1 MDKLAD
7 ALATTGRAM
16 RSFSGLGVVSG
27 LVLTGSGLAGDATGI
42 ATLGVT
48 LIAASLFHRLTGTQ
62 ASLVRNRS
70 QLERS
75 FAETVTAI
83 ETKLDAT
90 SERLDAY
97 DRRTHETVT
106 AIETKLDATS
116 ERLGRE
122 RSARIVGVVNS
133 LTAGWRPESIVLIHS
148 IPRTASTL
156 TLDACRSVNG
166 CGIWPS
172 AQIWTHLGLGGR
184 RYPIDLSGG
193 ATGVHE
199 LEVATGLGDLIPDV
213 GNPRY
218 SIPSVAFEKLHPSF
232 YDHNVETFLQRIES
246 AKARFDCPVTV
257 MAVVRTPLDAMWSMA
272 EYKVRNPR
280 WHADLEPRNIPIN
293 IADDFAAIVKVVK
306 QIGEHVI
313 TFEEV
318 TNAGSGLIAPLA
330 SLSGQ
335 SQAAVRKQVAPRFD
349 GRDLENAQNRG
360 FVGERNASRSIEGPE
375 SIWVDHIDVIASAQA
390 DYEYL
395 INQR

>member
-1 MDKLAD
+1 VDKLAD
-7 ALATTGRAM
+7 ALATNGRAM

-48 LIAASLFHRLTGTQ
+48 LITASLFHRLTGNQ

-75 FAETVTAI
+75 FAETATAI

-148 IPRTASTL
+148 IHRTASTL
-156 TLDACRSVNG
+156 TLDVCRSVDG

-172 AQIWTHLGLGGR
+172 AQIWTHLGLKGR

-232 YDHNVETFLQRIES
+232 YDHDVETFLQRIES

-280 WHADLEPRNIPIN
+280 WHADTEPRNIPIT

-306 QIGEHVI
+306 QIGGHVI

-360 FVGERNASRSIEGPE
+360 FVGERSASRSIEGPE